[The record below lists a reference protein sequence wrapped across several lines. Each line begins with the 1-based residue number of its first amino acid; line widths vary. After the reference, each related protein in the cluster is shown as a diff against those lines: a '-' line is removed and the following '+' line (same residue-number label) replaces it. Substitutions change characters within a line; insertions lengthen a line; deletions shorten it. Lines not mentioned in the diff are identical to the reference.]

1 MEGRGSKIRFSAY
14 RRLGDIIF
22 LVLDYGLFRSQVP
35 LTETNH
41 VNCDWT
47 PFMER
52 HIFDSITTAG
62 LCIDA
67 NIRARMFTRAIQTVT
82 YSDAEK
88 YALLRFS
95 CSFLVLALM
104 LTDCLQLCIFTCW
117 QASFWRMRLSYPVI
131 VGNTPLKCFQKEVH
145 LAFAACLR
153 AAPSNN

>member
-1 MEGRGSKIRFSAY
+1 MEGCGSKIRFSAY

-82 YSDAEK
+82 YSDAET

-104 LTDCLQLCIFTCW
+104 LTDRLYKAVYIHVLTSLILKNAFKLPCNRRKHTTKMLSKGSAF
-117 QASFWRMRLSYPVI
+117 SFCSLFKGS
-131 VGNTPLKCFQKEVH
+131 PLK
-145 LAFAACLR
+145 
-153 AAPSNN
+153 